1 MKEPLSMLKKQQ
13 VVTTEE
19 AKVIEANEVIVV
31 TVQVVEV
38 LKNHSP
44 HEVEMTESELEQEN
58 QVEKEAQA
66 AAQVQTNL
74 AEEEVTKINTYDCLT

>member
-1 MKEPLSMLKKQQ
+1 
-13 VVTTEE
+13 
-19 AKVIEANEVIVV
+19 
-31 TVQVVEV
+31 VE
-38 LKNHSP
+38 
-44 HEVEMTESELEQEN
+44 TIESELEREN